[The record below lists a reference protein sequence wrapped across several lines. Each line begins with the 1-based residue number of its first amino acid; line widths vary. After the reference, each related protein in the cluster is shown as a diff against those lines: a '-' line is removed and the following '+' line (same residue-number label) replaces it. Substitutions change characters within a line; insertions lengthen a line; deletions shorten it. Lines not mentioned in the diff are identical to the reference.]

1 MMLQFPTLL
10 LASVALPLNLVEG
23 PDVVSVRAVSAI
35 GVAVAVD
42 AVDASRSALS
52 KSHRYKNT
60 INNVFETIA
69 NSENSVKSIRN
80 TSNEVKDSN
89 NNKNKVKNTK
99 SNNEVQHPHTPNIES
114 QRAKASFRYVEDIA
128 PGLKLDMDL
137 HSILHTSTS
146 PVQSVQVIDS
156 YFGRTL
162 VTDGKT
168 QSAEHD
174 EFVYHESLVHPALFW
189 SAHLSGRDA
198 TGSGAP
204 KSVFIGGGGELATAR
219 EVLRHNTV
227 ERIVMVDIDPEV
239 IEVSKKYLPEWGGD
253 AVADHPKVEYVVGD
267 VLQYLDGSTET
278 FDAVI
283 IDVSDPIEAGPA
295 VALYTQEFYSL
306 VSKRM
311 NKHGVFVTQA
321 GSASFIPFAHSSL
334 EGEGDEDTCFS
345 PIKNTLATVFDHAIP
360 YSAPVASF
368 GEDWG
373 FVLAFNG
380 PEADARNLVDLSYE
394 TIDDLIEDR
403 IETVPG
409 VPEHKFRSIG
419 VKRAIT
425 GDETGSDV
433 LKHYDGV
440 VHRRLFALSKPLREA
455 MKSDDRVMTEA
466 NPIFMY

>member
-1 MMLQFPTLL
+1 M
-10 LASVALPLNLVEG
+10 
-23 PDVVSVRAVSAI
+23 
-35 GVAVAVD
+35 
-42 AVDASRSALS
+42 
-52 KSHRYKNT
+52 
-60 INNVFETIA
+60 
-69 NSENSVKSIRN
+69 
-80 TSNEVKDSN
+80 
-89 NNKNKVKNTK
+89 
-99 SNNEVQHPHTPNIES
+99 
-114 QRAKASFRYVEDIA
+114 EDIA

-137 HSILHTSTS
+137 YSILHSSTS
-146 PVQSVQVIDS
+146 DVQSIQVIDS

-189 SAHLSGRDA
+189 SAYLSGSRSSPSRKGKA
-198 TGSGAP
+198 PCAP
-204 KSVFIGGGGELATAR
+204 KTVFIGGGGELATAR

-253 AVADHPKVEYVVGD
+253 AVANHPKVQYIVGD
-267 VLQYLDGSTET
+267 VVQYLNGSTEY
-278 FDAVI
+278 FDAMI

-295 VALYTQEFYSL
+295 VALYTKEFYQL
-306 VSKRM
+306 VSKRLG
-311 NKHGVFVTQA
+311 KHGVFVTQA
-321 GSASFIPFAHSSL
+321 GSASFIPLAHSSL
-334 EGEGDEDTCFS
+334 DRDNGDEDTCFS

-380 PEADARNLVDLSYE
+380 PESDARRLVDLPYE
-394 TIDDLIEDR
+394 VIDGLIEER
-403 IETVPG
+403 IGTVPG
-409 VPEHKFRSIG
+409 VPEHKPRSIG
-419 VKRAIT
+419 VKRAVS
-425 GDETGSDV
+425 GNERGGDV

-455 MKSDDRVMTEA
+455 MKSDQRVMTEA

>member
-1 MMLQFPTLL
+1 MLRFPALFLATITL
-10 LASVALPLNLVEG
+10 PCPNNLMAHG
-23 PDVVSVRAVSAI
+23 LDVVAVSSVFAAD
-35 GVAVAVD
+35 VL
-42 AVDASRSALS
+42 VDASRSVLS
-52 KSHRYKNT
+52 KSQKNKNIT
-60 INNVFETIA
+60 NSNVFEQIA
-69 NSENSVKSIRN
+69 NS
-80 TSNEVKDSN
+80 DSN
-89 NNKNKVKNTK
+89 NSNSGKNNSKNKEAKEDEHVA
-99 SNNEVQHPHTPNIES
+99 IEA
-114 QRAKASFRYVEDIA
+114 QRAKAGFRYVEDVA

-137 HSILHTSTS
+137 YSVLHMSTS
-146 PVQSVQVIDS
+146 AVQSVQVIDS

-189 SAHLSGRDA
+189 SAFLSGR
-198 TGSGAP
+198 SGTSAP
-204 KSVFIGGGGELATAR
+204 KTVFIGGGGELATAR

-227 ERIVMVDIDPEV
+227 ERVVMVDIDPEV
-239 IEVSKKYLPEWGGD
+239 IEVSKKYLPEWGGE
-253 AVADHPKVEYVVGD
+253 AVLNHPKVEYIVGD
-267 VLQYLDGSTET
+267 VQQYLKGINEK
-278 FDAVI
+278 FDAMI

-306 VSKRM
+306 VAQRL

-334 EGEGDEDTCFS
+334 NGEGDEATCFS

-380 PEADARNLVDLSYE
+380 PEDDARNLVDLQYE
-394 TIDDLIEDR
+394 EIDELIEDR
-403 IETVPG
+403 IVTVPG

-419 VKRAIT
+419 VKRAVM
-425 GDETGSDV
+425 GDETGGDV

-455 MKSDDRVMTEA
+455 MKSDERVMTEA

>member
-1 MMLQFPTLL
+1 MKMLCITRLLFPV
-10 LASVALPLNLVEG
+10 VAICPL
-23 PDVVSVRAVSAI
+23 VRGLDATVSAVLAD
-35 GVAVAVD
+35 VAAD
-42 AVDASRSALS
+42 AISTTRIAGKAQ
-52 KSHRYKNT
+52 RYKNAT
-60 INNVFETIA
+60 NVNVFEQIA
-69 NSENSVKSIRN
+69 NSYNNDENKAKKEGDGNHVI
-80 TSNEVKDSN
+80 
-89 NNKNKVKNTK
+89 
-99 SNNEVQHPHTPNIES
+99 IEA
-114 QRAKASFRYVEDIA
+114 QRAKAGFRYVEDIA

-146 PVQSVQVIDS
+146 AVQSIQVIDS

-189 SAHLSGRDA
+189 SAYLSSRLGE
-198 TGSGAP
+198 SAP

-219 EVLRHNTV
+219 EVLRHTTI
-227 ERIVMVDIDPEV
+227 ERVVMVDIDPEV
-239 IEVSKKYLPEWGGD
+239 IEVSKKFLPEWGGE
-253 AVADHPKVEYVVGD
+253 AVASHPKVEYIVGD
-267 VLQYLDGSTET
+267 VQQYLMGTNEK
-278 FDAVI
+278 FDAMI

-295 VALYTQEFYSL
+295 VALYTQEFYRI
-306 VSKRM
+306 VSQRL
-311 NKHGVFVTQA
+311 NKFGVFVTQA

-334 EGEGDEDTCFS
+334 DGEGEEDTCFS

-380 PEADARNLVDLSYE
+380 PETDARHLVDLPYE
-394 TIDDLIEDR
+394 VIDDLIEGQ
-403 IETVPG
+403 ITTVPG

-419 VKRAIT
+419 VKRAVT
-425 GDETGSDV
+425 GNEKGRDV

-440 VHRRLFALSKPLREA
+440 VHRRLFAMSKPLREA

>member
-1 MMLQFPTLL
+1 MIMLLPYQGLETFATAAAPAV
-10 LASVALPLNLVEG
+10 LAA
-23 PDVVSVRAVSAI
+23 DFT
-35 GVAVAVD
+35 
-42 AVDASRSALS
+42 VDASRAMLS
-52 KSHRYKNT
+52 KASRTTRNENATKF
-60 INNVFETIA
+60 NVFEQIARINGGGIDGNEKNNDSKSEMKKDTTI
-69 NSENSVKSIRN
+69 E
-80 TSNEVKDSN
+80 T
-89 NNKNKVKNTK
+89 
-99 SNNEVQHPHTPNIES
+99 
-114 QRAKASFRYVEDIA
+114 QRAKAGFRYVEDVA

-137 HSILHTSTS
+137 YSILHMSTS
-146 PVQSVQVIDS
+146 EVQSVQVIDS

-189 SAHLSGRDA
+189 SAILSEGA
-198 TGSGAP
+198 AP

-227 ERIVMVDIDPEV
+227 DRVVMVDIDPEV
-239 IEVSKKYLPEWGGD
+239 IEVSKKYLPEWGGE
-253 AVADHPKVEYVVGD
+253 AVANHPKVEYIVGD
-267 VLQYLDGSTET
+267 VQQYLKGINDK
-278 FDAVI
+278 FDVMI

-295 VALYTQEFYSL
+295 VALYTQEFYQL
-306 VSKRM
+306 VAKRL
-311 NKHGVFVTQA
+311 NRNGVFVTQA
-321 GSASFIPFAHSSL
+321 GSASFIPFPHSSSDG
-334 EGEGDEDTCFS
+334 EGEESTCFA

-380 PEADARNLVDLSYE
+380 PKDAARTLVDLPYE
-394 TIDDLIEDR
+394 TIDKLIEER

-419 VKRAIT
+419 VKRAVN
-425 GDETGSDV
+425 GDEKGGDV

-455 MKSDDRVMTEA
+455 MKSDGRVMTEA